1 MKQICITWITV
12 ALILSGSILYA
23 ADANPGKII
32 VQADKPGDRISP
44 LFYGLMTEEIN
55 YSYKGGLYGELIQN
69 RIFRNPSGRGNGSA
83 PIVTGTKEPGL
94 FRSEHYL

>member
-32 VQADKPGDRISP
+32 VQADKPGARISP

-69 RIFRNPSGRGNGSA
+69 RIFRNPSGRGSGSA